1 MSNELNK
8 SIVIQIVKQYSAGE
22 RQFSSVNLERA
33 NLKEAFFSEINLSN
47 SVLNHAILE
56 QADLSNSFF
65 HASSLVRAN
74 LSRANLRG
82 ADFTKADLTG
92 ANMTGAFLIGANFA
106 HANLSKANLSLSRLI
121 ETNMA
126 NSPQDHNS
134 LEITKSPKVNFQG
147 ANLAGAFFMGVDL
160 SLAQLEGAF
169 FDDKTNFI
177 PSFDPIKAGMV
188 NMKMVEAIALDKL
201 LAQFNHLISSS
212 NRFLGPTITNK
223 YFNSSRPDYSW
234 LDQFQINP
242 NNQIYFE
249 ETVSGFVSL
258 EQLDYFQQWIDSFT
272 QSCAKIIKNFPE
284 ED

>member
-1 MSNELNK
+1 MSDKSNE
-8 SIVIQIVKQYSAGE
+8 SIVIQIIKQYSAGE
-22 RQFSSVNLERA
+22 RQFSQVNLERA
-33 NLKEAFFSEINLSN
+33 SLKAAFLREIDLSS
-47 SVLNHAILE
+47 SVLNYAILE

-65 HASSLVRAN
+65 QASSLVKAN

-82 ADFTKADLTG
+82 ADFTQADLAS
-92 ANMTGAFLIGANFA
+92 ANMTGATLIGANFA
-106 HANLSKANLSLSRLI
+106 HVNLSKANLSLCRLKD
-121 ETNMA
+121 N
-126 NSPQDHNS
+126 NS
-134 LEITKSPKVNFQG
+134 LEITKSHQVNFQG
-147 ANLAGAFFMGVDL
+147 ANLAGAFLMGVDL
-160 SLAQLEGAF
+160 SLAQLEGAV

-177 PSFDPIKAGMV
+177 PGFDPIKAGMV

-234 LDQFQINP
+234 LNQFQINP
-242 NNQIYFE
+242 NNQICFE
-249 ETVSGFVSL
+249 ETVSGFLSL